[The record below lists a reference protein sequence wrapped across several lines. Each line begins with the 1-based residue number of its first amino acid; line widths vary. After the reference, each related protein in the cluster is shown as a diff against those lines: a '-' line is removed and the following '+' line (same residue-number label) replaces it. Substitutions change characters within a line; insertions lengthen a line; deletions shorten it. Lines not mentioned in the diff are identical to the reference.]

1 MLKPSVVLL
10 GACDHH
16 GERLKARGGPSTR
29 CGGCSC
35 AHCWHQPVTSWM
47 PRGSPPSAHLS
58 GSLSEGPEAELRSL
72 PFLTLCISFYFAKAQ
87 RRSPRK
93 RPLLRPEGPRP
104 QRHLAT
110 LLQHCHHR
118 SPARRRLAR
127 TQEGRTRASG
137 RSCPG
142 DPPSRRPRG
151 RGPAGWGCP
160 SCPAPPE
167 SSRRP
172 GRPGLRAGWACRGG
186 GCPRAPTATPSP
198 GSSPALKA
206 MPELQVRL
214 PGPWELLRGL
224 CGRRSSFQG
233 TKSKTAVCRCGRTLQ

>member
-1 MLKPSVVLL
+1 MEK
-10 GACDHH
+10 
-16 GERLKARGGPSTR
+16 T
-29 CGGCSC
+29 CSKLD
-35 AHCWHQPVTSWM
+35 SI
-47 PRGSPPSAHLS
+47 S
-58 GSLSEGPEAELRSL
+58 GSLQKIKEGLNKHVGGLWSCVRQMNGTLRAHSRDIAGLKNSVQQFYSHVFQISTDLQDLIKFQPSSSSAEESSEA
-72 PFLTLCISFYFAKAQ
+72 
-87 RRSPRK
+87 
-93 RPLLRPEGPRP
+93 PLLRPEGPRP

-186 GCPRAPTATPSP
+186 AAP
-198 GSSPALKA
+198 
-206 MPELQVRL
+206 
-214 PGPWELLRGL
+214 
-224 CGRRSSFQG
+224 GRRRPHPARARPQ
-233 TKSKTAVCRCGRTLQ
+233 R